1 MEVIT
6 NKKSANSKS
15 QAGETFKWQP
25 RVFPTSYVRSAHRP
39 FTRRK
44 LTFTSYPRALL
55 EFAWSRVAP
64 LSHWILTPREETAH
78 HGIVQGHF
86 FPSTL
91 AGLKDVRTYSSCQ
104 VFKKKKKKPYFFA
117 PNYLLFLSIKQF
129 FGIYCH
135 SLIVYSPTLLFSMIF
150 SFFCLKVG
158 RGGAVGKWQWTN
170 HVLTAKAVI
179 KCYQSIV

>member
-64 LSHWILTPREETAH
+64 LSYWILTPREETAH

-104 VFKKKKKKPYFFA
+104 VFLKKKK
-117 PNYLLFLSIKQF
+117 
-129 FGIYCH
+129 
-135 SLIVYSPTLLFSMIF
+135 TLLLCSKLSPLSLNKTILWNIL
-150 SFFCLKVG
+150 SQPHRLLPHASLQHDFFFFLFRSGERWSSREVVVDKSCSDSKG
-158 RGGAVGKWQWTN
+158 SN
-170 HVLTAKAVI
+170 
-179 KCYQSIV
+179 